1 MGCRESLELKMDQKL
16 AAAYGVHELRNP
28 TEMSTAICK
37 GNTASV
43 PSWYKPGTWWVEKTT
58 PASDEIPETAVT

>member
-1 MGCRESLELKMDQKL
+1 MDQKL

-37 GNTASV
+37 GNRASV
-43 PSWYKPGTWWVEKTT
+43 LSLHWLGLIRRVWVKPHLNQLKYLKLYVC
-58 PASDEIPETAVT
+58 